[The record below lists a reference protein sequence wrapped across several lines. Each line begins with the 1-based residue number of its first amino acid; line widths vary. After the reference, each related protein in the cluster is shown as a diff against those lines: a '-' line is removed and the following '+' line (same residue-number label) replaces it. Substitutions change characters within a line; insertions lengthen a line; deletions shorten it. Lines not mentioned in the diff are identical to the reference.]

1 MAAAV
6 LMPAAVAA
14 RALLP
19 TIVMTRPIRVHD
31 RMNWP
36 IDDGGEEI
44 QRLDRDAG
52 DAPLEHLQAFA
63 ARIDALPAGG
73 ERRRRR
79 SAATGRR
86 C

>member
-19 TIVMTRPIRVHD
+19 TIAMTRPIRVHD

-36 IDDGGEEI
+36 TTTVAKKYSASTGMPAM
-44 QRLDRDAG
+44 R
-52 DAPLEHLQAFA
+52 PLNTC
-63 ARIDALPAGG
+63 RPSPPG
-73 ERRRRR
+73 
-79 SAATGRR
+79 
-86 C
+86 